1 MLFRP
6 PSTHLLAVPHIQQR
20 NTGDCLAACATM
32 VCQYLKIPV
41 QYDRLV
47 KQLAIKPGV
56 GTAFSNIGKLDSL
69 SINVVHKTGGQLSQL
84 YALLGQ
90 GWPIIAS
97 VQTGELAHWSSHNTL
112 HAVVVVGMGSEYV
125 YLNEP
130 GFPKAPLQ
138 VSIGDFDLAWL
149 AQDERYAILIPS

>member
-6 PSTHLLAVPHIQQR
+6 SSTHLLAIPHIQQR

-41 QYDRLV
+41 PYDRLV

-56 GTAFSNIGKLDSL
+56 GPAFSNISKLSTL
-69 SINVVHKTGGQLSQL
+69 PLTIVHKTGEQLAQL

-97 VQTGELAHWSSHNTL
+97 VQTGDLPHWAGHNTL
-112 HAVVVVGMGSEYV
+112 HAVVVVGMGSDQV
-125 YLNEP
+125 YLNDP
-130 GFPKAPLQ
+130 GFPKAPIA
-138 VSIGDFDLAWL
+138 VSVGDFDLAWL
-149 AQDERYAILIPS
+149 AQDERYAVLIPS